1 MITGWRKG
9 DLYTLSTMPELY
21 FSNRFRSGP
30 ADIWH
35 QRLGHPHFSSLQL
48 LHNKSLINVKGTTKC
63 EHVCDSC
70 QFGKL
75 VDYLFFVLNTLVLLF
90 LKKSIVIYRDL
101 LMFYQ

>member
-75 VDYLFFVLNTLVLLF
+75 SRLPFFR
-90 LKKSIVIYRDL
+90 SEHSSSVIFEKIHCDL
-101 LMFYQ
+101 